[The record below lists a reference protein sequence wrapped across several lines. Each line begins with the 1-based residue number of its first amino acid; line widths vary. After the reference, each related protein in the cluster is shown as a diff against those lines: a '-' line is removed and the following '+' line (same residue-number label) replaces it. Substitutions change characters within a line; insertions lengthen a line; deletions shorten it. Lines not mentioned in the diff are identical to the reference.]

1 MTQTLLVTGCSGLVG
16 SEVFS
21 YFPRELGYTPH
32 RVANNQRA
40 VFLRPQGD
48 TGWNQHRVAS
58 FLVRILFGHGLNDP
72 TNAFN
77 ASRRTPV
84 GGGRPLLA
92 PQSNVTAK
100 IPLKAI
106 VRGYSLTTTPIF
118 SHTPSYGVT
127 RLKTQEISSR
137 YFLICAYVWLERY
150 FSRGDH
156 RRRG

>member
-106 VRGYSLTTTPIF
+106 VRGYSWASTPI
-118 SHTPSYGVT
+118 SWHNRKHGVAK
-127 RLKTQEISSR
+127 LKIKEMGSR
-137 YFLICAYVWLERY
+137 YFFICAYVWLEKY
-150 FSRGDH
+150 FSRGDY
-156 RRRG
+156 RRR